1 MSHGVPAQ
9 LYGKSLAVE
18 TASCIGVHSF
28 SASHYRVAALKAN
41 HWIVGKM
48 SNRKSI
54 RGSTPMQVS
63 GFAFPSPPSVWRA
76 GSVGHLRDSFN
87 MFQHVSASWGT
98 DQSGSSDWGS
108 RICPGCATTDA
119 LARRSPNSRIF
130 RPSRDTTQISPWFLK
145 CFTVVD
151 PTKVQWA
158 KWNSDTRIQGTRTS
172 EISASGKQSPAAAT
186 KNSTAMGPPRCP
198 HHPPLRETWTM
209 LKATIR
215 LAVSMALTSTK
226 DTMVGDQSTLPGR
239 PKTEPSFLSFPAKLS
254 PVLQQETRMETAMVC
269 RVALSRFRLV
279 MAVTPA
285 KWDTKKLIWTNAE
298 IADSAT
304 FGNT

>member
-9 LYGKSLAVE
+9 LFGKSLAVE
-18 TASCIGVHSF
+18 TASCIRCSFF
-28 SASHYRVAALKAN
+28 SASYYRVAALKAN

-54 RGSTPMQVS
+54 GGSTPMQVS
-63 GFAFPSPPSVWRA
+63 GCAFPNWT

-130 RPSRDTTQISPWFLK
+130 RPSRDTTQISPWCLK
-145 CFTVVD
+145 CFTVFVD

-158 KWNSDTRIQGTRTS
+158 KWKSDTRIQGTRTS

-186 KNSTAMGPPRCP
+186 KSSTAMGPPRCP

-215 LAVSMALTSTK
+215 LAVSKALTKTK
-226 DTMVGDQSTLPGR
+226 DTMVGDQSTLPGS

-285 KWDTKKLIWTNAE
+285 KWDTKKFSWTNAE